1 MSSGCERGRVELRS
15 AGPITFGPAG
25 ILFLAD
31 NAAATVFAV
40 DVADPGPAGGSEPF
54 DLADVDA
61 RVGSFLGCEPGDV
74 VIKDMA
80 VHPLSHNV
88 YLSVQ
93 RGHGEAAQAVL
104 VRISRLDGSITDVPL
119 EDVPVAAA
127 AIGDAP
133 AEDDERLDITL
144 PLGDEGEELQ
154 VGERK
159 IRILRQPIRTSTVT
173 DMAYVDGTLLIA
185 GLSNEEFSSRL
196 RRIPFPFRDGVT
208 GSSLEIFHVS
218 HGKWETAAPIRAFV
232 PYDGGASILASYTC
246 TPVVHFPLAD
256 LTDGAK
262 AVGRTVAE
270 LGAVN
275 QPLDMVS
282 FVQDG
287 EEYLLVANSA
297 HGLVKIACRDIDS
310 QPPLTEPKQPVGVP
324 RETKDLQ
331 GIRRLANLGG
341 SYVLALQ
348 SDDAAPAPAFPEDRV
363 LVAVAV
369 TEASWSRSGAADCI
383 RLTGVPAG
391 AEVRVFPGTAAARGG
406 LPPMAGRL
414 VRDGDGLCFVPRFA
428 FLDGT
433 AYTVTVEG
441 TSAAVLVRARSGR
454 PAVTEVTGISPTA
467 AEVPVNLLRLYVW
480 FSAPMS
486 EGYAAGQVRLAR
498 DDGSIIAGALL
509 PAEHE
514 LWDAS
519 RAAHRPAG
527 PCPHQARPGR
537 PPGCRVPAAIRR
549 AVPAG
554 RRQRIS

>member
-1 MSSGCERGRVELRS
+1 MSEFGLEPGRVSLRS

-40 DVADPGPAGGSEPF
+40 DVADPGPAGGAEPF
-54 DLADVDA
+54 DLEDVDA

-80 VHPLSHNV
+80 VHPLSRNV

-93 RGHGEAAQAVL
+93 RGRGEAAQPVL
-104 VRISRLDGSITDVPL
+104 IRISVADGAIDDVPL
-119 EDVPVAAA
+119 DEVSFAAV

-133 AEDDERLDITL
+133 GEDDERLDSTL
-144 PLGDEGEELQ
+144 PLGDEGEEMQ
-154 VGERK
+154 FGTFK
-159 IRILRQPIRTSTVT
+159 IRVLRQPIRTATVT
-173 DMAYVDGTLLIA
+173 DMAYAGGALLIA

-196 RRIPFPFRDGVT
+196 RRIPFPFTAGVT

-232 PYDGGASILASYTC
+232 PYDGGASVLASYTC

-310 QPPLTEPKQPVGVP
+310 QPPLTEPQQPVGVP

-348 SDDAAPAPAFPEDRV
+348 SDDA
-363 LVAVAV
+363 
-369 TEASWSRSGAADCI
+369 
-383 RLTGVPAG
+383 
-391 AEVRVFPGTAAARGG
+391 
-406 LPPMAGRL
+406 GRL
-414 VRDGDGLCFVPRFA
+414 HLRSLK
-428 FLDGT
+428 T
-433 AYTVTVEG
+433 A
-441 TSAAVLVRARSGR
+441 SL
-454 PAVTEVTGISPTA
+454 
-467 AEVPVNLLRLYVW
+467 
-480 FSAPMS
+480 
-486 EGYAAGQVRLAR
+486 
-498 DDGSIIAGALL
+498 
-509 PAEHE
+509 
-514 LWDAS
+514 
-519 RAAHRPAG
+519 
-527 PCPHQARPGR
+527 
-537 PPGCRVPAAIRR
+537 
-549 AVPAG
+549 
-554 RRQRIS
+554 